1 MSWLDF
7 LTIQN
12 NPEQASRQK
21 RPKEMLMRRLVY
33 TISVLFLTSI
43 AFAASREGYYMYPA
57 IHGKTIVFTAEGDL
71 WSVGIEGGTAT
82 RLTSARGI
90 ESHASISP
98 DGKMIAFSAQYEGPT
113 EVYTMPIDGGL
124 PVRRTYEGE
133 AAIVVGWTP
142 GGQVMY
148 STRFFSTLP
157 NVQLATINLKT
168 DQKTLIPLEQAS
180 NGVYT
185 ESGDT
190 LFFTRFPFQGS
201 HTKRYKGG
209 TAQNIWRYIKG
220 QPEATPLT
228 ADYAGTSKDPM
239 LGGGRVYFAS
249 DRDGT
254 MNIWSMDMNGRKL
267 RQETFHSGF
276 DIVSPSLSDGR
287 IAYHEGADI
296 YVYNIATKKD
306 RLVPI
311 QLSSDF
317 DQEVTQWVKHPM
329 KYLTSAHIS
338 PKGNRIALTARGEVF
353 VAPVSVGRLV
363 EVTRKSGVR
372 YRNARFMPE
381 GKTLELQSDESGY
394 QEFWT
399 YPANGVGKGEQLTHE
414 GMGFRNEGVPS
425 PDGKF
430 LAYTDRR
437 HRLLIFDIAEKRLTV
452 VGTSDWGGY
461 GNLKW
466 SPDSRWLAY
475 TRPDPNTYEQLMVYN
490 LSRDSSY
497 ALTDDRVNSYSPA
510 WSLDGKWLY
519 FLSDRTFH
527 SLVSSPWGPDQ
538 PEPFFDKTT
547 DIYAIALEKGERFPF
562 APPNELTD
570 TSEPALQKAGRV
582 KEKGKSESAGVTI
595 DFSGIQSR
603 TYQVPVPAGRYQ
615 NLSMNDKALFIVEG
629 AGESSDQ
636 PKLEAIAIGN
646 KEVAPKTLI
655 KGVGRYELSD
665 NGKKLMAMKGSAI
678 YVIDASANPPAAL
691 QKDAVNLKN
700 WTFSFNPK
708 EEWRQMFVDA
718 WRLEQDYFYDPNLQG
733 VNYEATLKRYL
744 PLVSRITDREELNDL
759 IGQIVGEL
767 SALHTFVVGGDIRKP
782 TYDISVG
789 SLGAILS
796 RDEAAGGFKITH
808 IFRADPN
815 YLNVVSPLARPGL
828 NIEEGDVITA
838 INGVAT
844 LYAPSPDKLLENQVG
859 RQVLLEMK
867 SGKTGKEFR
876 QVVVPISQNQF
887 ANLRYSQWEYDRRI
901 IVDKESH
908 DEIGYVHLRAMG
920 TSDFSQWVRDYYPV
934 FNREGLIIDVRDNR
948 GGNIDSWILE
958 KLIRK
963 AWMYWKPRDE
973 KPFWNMQYAFRG
985 YIVVLCNQFTASD
998 GEAFTEGFKRLHL
1011 GKVIG
1016 MRTWGGEIWLSFDN
1030 GLLDGGI
1037 ASAAELG
1044 VYGPGGHWLIEGH
1057 GVNPDIVVDDT
1068 PHETFEGHDAQLQ
1081 EAIKYLMTQIK
1092 EHPVTTPPPPPY
1104 PIKAFNY
1111 NK

>member
-1 MSWLDF
+1 
-7 LTIQN
+7 
-12 NPEQASRQK
+12 
-21 RPKEMLMRRLVY
+21 MRRLVL
-33 TISVLFLTSI
+33 TISILILTSV
-43 AFAASREGYYMYPA
+43 AFAESREGYYMYPA
-57 IHGKTIVFTAEGDL
+57 IHDKTIVFTAEGDL
-71 WSVGIEGGTAT
+71 WSVGIDGGTAT

-90 ESHASISP
+90 ESHAAISP
-98 DGKMIAFSAQYEGPT
+98 DGRTIAFSAQYQGPT
-113 EVYTMPIDGGL
+113 EVYTMPVDGGL

-133 AAIVVGWTP
+133 VAIVVGWTP
-142 GGQVMY
+142 DGKVIY
-148 STRFFSTLP
+148 STSYYSTLP
-157 NVQLATINLKT
+157 NRQLAAIDLKT
-168 DQKTLIPLEQAS
+168 GEKTLIPLAQAS
-180 NGVYT
+180 TGVYT

-209 TAQNIWRYIKG
+209 TAQNIWRYING

-239 LGGGRVYFAS
+239 LWKGRVYFAS

-254 MNIWSMDMNGRKL
+254 MNIWSMNMDGKEP

-276 DIVSPSLSDGR
+276 DISSPSLSDGR

-296 YVYNIATKKD
+296 YVYNIASKKD

-311 QLSSDF
+311 ELSSDF

-329 KYLTSAHIS
+329 KYLTAVHIS
-338 PKGNRIALTARGEVF
+338 PKGNHVVLTARGEVF
-353 VAPVSVGRLV
+353 VAPVSEGRLV

-372 YRNARFMPE
+372 YRNARFMPD

-399 YPANGVGKGEQLTHE
+399 YPANGLGKGEQLTHE
-414 GMGFRNEGVPS
+414 GKGFRNEGIPS
-425 PDGKF
+425 PDGKY

-437 HRLLIFDIAEKRLTV
+437 HRLLVFDVAEKKLTV
-452 VGTSDWGGY
+452 AATSEWGGF
-461 GNLKW
+461 GNLTW
-466 SPDSRWLAY
+466 SPDSRWIAY
-475 TRPDPNTYEQLMVYN
+475 TKPDPNTYEQLTVYS
-490 LSRDSSY
+490 LSNDSSY
-497 ALTDDRVNSYSPA
+497 TLTDERVNSYSPA
-510 WSLDGKWLY
+510 WSPDGKWLY

-527 SLVSSPWGPDQ
+527 STVGSPWGPYQ

-547 DIYAIALEKGERFPF
+547 DIYAIALKEGEKFPF

-570 TSEPALQKAGRV
+570 TSKSTAG
-582 KEKGKSESAGVTI
+582 KTEAAKKKGKSKASHVAI

-603 TYQVPVPAGRYQ
+603 TYQVPVPAGRYEH
-615 NLSMNDKALFIVEG
+615 LSMNDKALFMVEG
-629 AGESSDQ
+629 PGIASEK
-636 PKLEAIAIGN
+636 PKLEAIALRN
-646 KEVAPKTLI
+646 KDVSAKTLI
-655 KGVGRYELSD
+655 GGVGRYELSD
-665 NGKKLMAMKGSAI
+665 NGKKLMATKGNEI
-678 YVIDASANPPAAL
+678 HVVDASANPPAEL

-708 EEWRQMFVDA
+708 EEWRQMFIDA
-718 WRLEQDYFYDPNLQG
+718 WRLERDYFYDPNLQG

-789 SLGAILS
+789 SLGAILT
-796 RDEAAGGFKITH
+796 RDEAAGGYKIKH
-808 IFRADPN
+808 IYRADPD
-815 YLNVVSPLARPGL
+815 YLKIVSPLAKPGL
-828 NIEEGDVITA
+828 GIAEGDVITA
-838 INGVAT
+838 INGVPT
-844 LYAPSPDKLLENQVG
+844 LSVPSPDKLLEKQVG
-859 RQVLLEMK
+859 RQVLLNLK
-867 SGKTGKEFR
+867 SRKTGKGFK
-876 QVVVPISQNQF
+876 QVVVPISQDQF
-887 ANLRYSQWEYDRRI
+887 ANLRYSQWEYDRRM
-901 IVDKESH
+901 IVDTESH
-908 DEIGYVHLRAMG
+908 GEIGYVHLRAMG
-920 TSDFSQWVRDYYPV
+920 SSDFSQWVRDFYPV

-948 GGNIDSWILE
+948 GGDIDSWILE

-985 YIVVLCNQFTASD
+985 HIVVICNQFTASD

-1081 EAIKYLMTQIK
+1081 EAVKYLMTEIK

-1111 NK
+1111 PKK